1 AMLFIGAASRL
12 QSPHRPRTP
21 KRPSVCAATR
31 QHLCRRCRNT
41 DVSPKIRVTRGYNM
55 ARVLIID
62 DDVTLRQALTKHLEH
77 AGHDVRQA
85 PDGDAGVRA
94 YQRHAA
100 DVVIVDIF
108 MPVQG
113 GLQTIGRLRR
123 EWPAVKI
130 LAMSGVKSAGA
141 LDVRSEE
148 HTSELQSPYDV
159 VCRLR
164 LEKKTLRACRCQTI
178 HATLDLR
185 T

>member
-1 AMLFIGAASRL
+1 
-12 QSPHRPRTP
+12 
-21 KRPSVCAATR
+21 
-31 QHLCRRCRNT
+31 
-41 DVSPKIRVTRGYNM
+41 M

-100 DVVIVDIF
+100 DLVIVDIF

-123 EWPAVKI
+123 EWPSVKI

-141 LDVRSEE
+141 LDV
-148 HTSELQSPYDV
+148 
-159 VCRLR
+159 
-164 LEKKTLRACRCQTI
+164 AG
-178 HATLDLR
+178 HATSLGADRFIAKPFEATELLELVR
-185 T
+185 TLLEERTAPSP